1 MKKPLALILVLA
13 AAGLVLILM
22 VRGGMTKEAMLKG
35 ATKMESYYRGDRE
48 KWMQRTGTGDTGI
61 QSGAVV
67 EWSARCPPRR
77 WIGGHP
83 GTVEGGE

>member
-67 EWSARCPPRR
+67 ESGALRPPRR
-77 WIGGHP
+77 QPGGHP
-83 GTVEGGE
+83 GLAEDGE